1 MSRDV
6 RRTGLGILVIILVL
20 AGALVIWTRSYRS
33 PVSLAKQAYER
44 GDWNRAAEALR
55 EEVKTERG
63 KTADPEALRIYA
75 RTLARLE
82 RDDAA
87 SAIYN
92 KWLEAADLEPEDRYL
107 MGLMHGRANRVDVA
121 FNLWKE
127 AEQQGA
133 NHPEMLEALTRLSIG
148 MQRLDEAAEAARRLA
163 RQPGWEARGDFLLA
177 DIQDFIDN
185 PPGVVDASRAAL
197 DREPTA
203 RGALADAAHYRKL
216 LARNLLRLGRPADAR
231 TQLEAIL
238 AGSGAPMAGEK
249 SDSEAYWLLSRAYL
263 QEGRG
268 SDAANALSRSGSYG
282 VENRQK
288 PEPSPYVGSAACA
301 PCHRPQDRAYQGTR
315 HTRSFHH
322 GPGLLDLAMP
332 DRPLA
337 DPDDPKVT
345 HTIARKDQ
353 EIEVQTRAADRVF
366 QMVVAYAFGTR
377 ERYVTMI
384 GRDEEKNYRALRL
397 SHYHTAEGSGWG
409 RTSGDV
415 GHSDTIEDMRGQK
428 IDVRDGVVRC
438 LYCHTTRSRDYRDP
452 PPEGGPGPEAAD
464 TGIGCER
471 CHGPGGNHIA
481 AIKHDFVDR
490 AIVNVSG
497 APAATINAQ
506 CADCHIV
513 GLRSQIESAP
523 EDPKYVRSTGVT
535 MTVSRCYTE
544 SNGGMSCL
552 TCHDPHREAEHSA
565 AFYETKCLSCHSAP
579 AAASKPPAAGKSP
592 APAGRRTVCPVNP
605 AADCLGCHMPKVPV
619 PALHTTLTDHYIRVH
634 RSNEPQ
640 QGALKK

>member
-1 MSRDV
+1 MSRDL
-6 RRTGLGILVIILVL
+6 RRTGMRISAIIVVL
-20 AGALVIWTRSYRS
+20 AGALAIWARLPGS

-44 GDWNRAAEALR
+44 GDWNRAADALR
-55 EEVKTERG
+55 EEVSADRG
-63 KTADPEALRIYA
+63 KTANPEALRIYA

-87 SAIYN
+87 SLIYN
-92 KWLEAADLEPEDRYL
+92 KRLDAAKLEPEDRFL
-107 MGLMHGRANRVDVA
+107 MGLMHARAGRVDLA
-121 FNLWKE
+121 FNVWKE

-133 NHPEMLEALTRLSIG
+133 NHPELLEDLSRLSIG
-148 MQRLDEAAEAARRLA
+148 MQQMDQAAEAARRLA
-163 RQPGWEARGDFLLA
+163 RQPGWEAKGDFLLA
-177 DIQDFIDN
+177 DIQEFIDN
-185 PPGVVDASRAAL
+185 PPGVVAAARAAL

-203 RGALADAAHYRKL
+203 RGAVRDAAYYRKL
-216 LARNLLRLGRPADAR
+216 LARNLLRLGRPAEAR
-231 TQLEAIL
+231 IPLEAML
-238 AGSGAPMAGEK
+238 TGSGAPTPGEK
-249 SDSEAYWLLSRAYL
+249 SDPEAYWLLSRAYL
-263 QEGRG
+263 QEGRIP
-268 SDAANALSRSGSYG
+268 DAANALARSGSYG
-282 VENRQK
+282 AANRMK
-288 PEPSPYVGSAACA
+288 PEPSPFVGSAVCA

-322 GPGLLDLAMP
+322 GPGLLDLPLP

-353 EIEVQTRAADRVF
+353 KIEVQTRAADRVF
-366 QMVVAYAFGTR
+366 QTVVTYAFGTR
-377 ERYVTMI
+377 ERSVTMI
-384 GRDEEKNYRALRL
+384 GRDEEKNDRALRL
-397 SHYHTAEGSGWG
+397 SHYHSADGSGWG

-415 GHSDTIEDMRGQK
+415 GHSETIEDIRGQK
-428 IDVRDGVVRC
+428 IDVRDGVVKC

-464 TGIGCER
+464 SGIGCER
-471 CHGPGGNHIA
+471 CHGPGGNHVA
-481 AIKHDFVDR
+481 AIKHDFTDR

-497 APAATINAQ
+497 APAAMINAQ

-513 GLRSQIESAP
+513 GLPSQIKSAP

-552 TCHDPHREAEHSA
+552 TCHDPHREAEHAA
-565 AFYETKCLSCHSAP
+565 AFYEAKCLSCHSRQ
-579 AAASKPPAAGKSP
+579 AAAPV
-592 APAGRRTVCPVNP
+592 GRGAICPVNP
-605 AADCLGCHMPKVPV
+605 AKDCLGCHMPKVPV

-634 RSNEPQ
+634 RSNEP
-640 QGALKK
+640 KK